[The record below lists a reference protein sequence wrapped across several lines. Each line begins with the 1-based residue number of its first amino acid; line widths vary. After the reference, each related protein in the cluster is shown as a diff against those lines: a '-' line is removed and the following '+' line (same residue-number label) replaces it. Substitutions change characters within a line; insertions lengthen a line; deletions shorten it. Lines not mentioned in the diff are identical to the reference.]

1 MLRSI
6 FVFLICLHL
15 GTAAWWVFHRDSN
28 IVKRPSNEKGVAGL
42 RLLSEVERDDLRG
55 PQELNAA
62 PQDIQDTPL
71 CLSIGAFDTPSDLR
85 KAMNVLTPL
94 AGRIQFREIQADAL
108 EGYRVFLPAAASREE
123 ALQFARKLAALG
135 IRDYY
140 VVTAGAQENTVSLG
154 IFKDL
159 PAAENRKAAVT
170 LLGFNPMLEARS
182 DKVSQWWVDV
192 AVAED
197 FQINS
202 VFPDTKLSVNRVN
215 CQ

>member
-6 FVFLICLHL
+6 FVILICLHL
-15 GTAAWWVFHRDSN
+15 GTAAWWIGHRDAA
-28 IVKRPSNEKGVAGL
+28 RPSLSAVEKDTAGL
-42 RLLSEVERDDLRG
+42 RLLSELERDDLRG
-55 PQELNAA
+55 AQELNAA
-62 PQDIQDTPL
+62 PQDISETPQ
-71 CLSIGAFDTPSDLR
+71 CLSVGAFDTPADLR

-94 AGRIQFREIQADAL
+94 AGRIQYREIQTDAL

-123 ALQFARKLAALG
+123 ALQFARKLASLG

-140 VVTAGAQENTVSLG
+140 VVTAGDQENTVSLG

-159 PAAENRKAAVT
+159 ENAQSRKAVVAR
-170 LLGFNPMLEARS
+170 LGFNPMLAARS
-182 DKVSQWWVDV
+182 DKVSQWWIDV

-202 VFPDTKLSVNRVN
+202 VFPDTKLSVNRVS

>member
-15 GTAAWWVFHRDSN
+15 GTAAWWAWHRDA
-28 IVKRPSNEKGVAGL
+28 KPLALAPNEKGVARL
-42 RLLSEVERDDLRG
+42 NLLSEVEQGDLRG
-55 PQELNAA
+55 AQELNEA

-85 KAMNVLTPL
+85 KAMNVLTPM
-94 AGRIQFREIQADAL
+94 AGRIQFREIQTDAL

-123 ALQFARKLAALG
+123 ALQFARKLAGLG

-140 VVTAGAQENTVSLG
+140 VVTAGPQENTVSLG
-154 IFKDL
+154 IFKALSD
-159 PAAENRKAAVT
+159 AENRKAVIT
-170 LLGFNPMLEARS
+170 QLGFNPMLETRS
-182 DKVSQWWVDV
+182 DKVSQWWIDV
-192 AVAED
+192 AVPED
-197 FQINS
+197 FQINT
-202 VFPDTKLSVNRVN
+202 VFPDTKLSVNRVS